1 VLLTALAFSVFL
13 FARVAVDARD
23 PAPAYDLLITNARI
37 VDGSGNPWFRA
48 DVAIKNGR
56 IERVGHPGPETAV
69 RTIDARG
76 QIVAPGFIDVHTHV
90 ESIYNQ
96 PAAENFVRM
105 GVTTLVTGN
114 CGSSTTDVAEFL
126 GRMKAKPLAVNLAT
140 LIAHGSVRRKVI
152 GLDDRAPTPE
162 ELKQMESLVEQG
174 MKDGAV
180 GLSTG
185 LIYVPGTYAKT
196 DEIVALAR
204 VAGRYGGLYATHM
217 RNEGDKVADAIRESI
232 QIGEQA
238 GLPVEISHFKIS
250 NKKLWGQSP
259 MTLGLVREARARGL
273 VVTVD
278 QYAYTASSTSLDS
291 RLPSWLRA
299 GGLDEAKKRLA
310 DKATRERAIN
320 DTKDALKRSG
330 FKDYS
335 FAVVASYGPDK
346 SFNGKSIAAITK
358 EVKKK
363 SDVTSQIEQ
372 MLEMYEAGGAAMIY
386 HGMGEDDVKRIMQE
400 PFTMIASD
408 SGVRQVDE
416 SVPHPRGYGNN
427 ARVLGHYVRE
437 LKLISLEDAIRK
449 MTSLPAQTFG
459 FRDRGLIREGFAADL
474 VIFDEN
480 TIIDQ
485 ATFDNPHQFPLG
497 ISYVVVNGV
506 PVIENNQMT
515 AARPGAA
522 LRGPGIALYEP
533 RLETTVGVAL
543 RGHPSVSTAPRDEV
557 RALWVVRTTLTSPEK
572 IRQLVASAA
581 DNGFNTLIVQ
591 IRGRGDAYYKSRVEP
606 RSIDLKDQ
614 PESFDPLAL
623 TITEAH
629 KRGLKVHGWLNTN
642 LLANLDTLP
651 TQPDHVYNKHPE
663 WLAVPK
669 PVAAE
674 LYSVSPG
681 DPIYRQKIVEWSKAN
696 RGELEGVYTG
706 PANPKVRDHIY
717 NIWMDVLKHYAVDGL
732 HFDYV
737 RFASP
742 DFDYSRTSLEKFRDW
757 LDPQL
762 NQNEREQLKQAL
774 KTNPLAAPEMFAMK
788 FADFQ
793 RAQVTTLVE
802 RIYRAV
808 KKQKPGTLV
817 SAAVF
822 ANDENAYT
830 RRFQDW
836 RRWLQ
841 MGILDVACPM
851 AYSTDTAVFQ
861 KQIEV
866 ATTTALNAKRQVWA
880 GIGAYRIPSDSAVEK
895 INVARALNANGFIL
909 FSYDFT
915 ARPSELN
922 PDGEYLQRVRRAA
935 F

>member
-1 VLLTALAFSVFL
+1 MFVYVFL
-13 FARVAVDARD
+13 CAFLSVCGFLFVRSRVDAQA
-23 PAPAYDLLITNARI
+23 PAPPYDLLITNARI

-48 DVAIKNGR
+48 DVAIKDGR
-56 IERVGHPGPETAV
+56 IARIGRLTPDSATK
-69 RTIDARG
+69 TIDARG
-76 QIVAPGFIDVHTHV
+76 QILAPGFIDVHAHV
-90 ESIYNQ
+90 ESVFSL

-105 GVTTLVTGN
+105 GVTSLVTGN

-126 GRMKAKPLAVNLAT
+126 GRYKDKPLAVNLAT
-140 LIAHGSVRRKVI
+140 LVAHGSVRRRAM
-152 GLDDRAPTPE
+152 GLEDRAPTAE
-162 ELKQMESLVEQG
+162 ELKQMQSLVEQG

-196 DEIVALAR
+196 DEVIALAR
-204 VAGRYGGLYATHM
+204 VAGKFGGLYATHM

-232 QIGEQA
+232 NIGEQA

-250 NKKLWGQSP
+250 NKKLWGQTP
-259 MTLGLVREARARGL
+259 MTIGLVREARARGL
-273 VVTVD
+273 SVTVD

-291 RLPSWLRA
+291 RLPSWVRA
-299 GGLDEAKKRLA
+299 GSFEEAKKRLA
-310 DKATRERAIN
+310 DKATRERVIN
-320 DTKDALKRSG
+320 ETKDALKRSG

-335 FAVVASYGPDK
+335 FAVVASYSPDK
-346 SFNGKSIAAITK
+346 SFNGKSIAEITK
-358 EVKKK
+358 QVKKK

-372 MLEMYEAGGAAMIY
+372 MLEMYEAGGASMIY
-386 HGMGEDDVKRIMQE
+386 HGMDEEDVKRIMQE
-400 PFTMIASD
+400 PFTMIAAD
-408 SGVRQVDE
+408 AGVRQVDD

-427 ARVLGHYVRE
+427 VRVLGRYVRE

-459 FRDRGLIREGFAADL
+459 FRDRGLIREGFAADV
-474 VIFDEN
+474 VIFDEK
-480 TIIDQ
+480 TVADQ
-485 ATFDNPHQFPLG
+485 ATYEKPHQFPVG
-497 ISYVVVNGV
+497 ISYVIVNGA
-506 PVIENNQMT
+506 PVFENNQMT
-515 AARPGAA
+515 AARPGVP
-522 LRGPGIALYEP
+522 LFGPGYG
-533 RLETTVGVAL
+533 TTGVISVA
-543 RGHPSVSTAPRDEV
+543 PSPPTPAKDEV
-557 RALWVVRTTLTSPEK
+557 RALWVVRTTLTSPER
-572 IRQLVASAA
+572 IRQLVSSAA

-591 IRGRGDAYYKSRVEP
+591 IRGRGDAYYNSKVEP
-606 RSIDLKDQ
+606 RASELKDQ
-614 PESFDPLAL
+614 PADFDPLA
-623 TITEAH
+623 ITLAEAH

-642 LLANLDTLP
+642 LLANLDSLP
-651 TQPDHVYNKHPE
+651 TDPGHVYNKHPE

-669 PVAAE
+669 AVAAE
-674 LYSVSPG
+674 LYSVSPN
-681 DPIYRQKIVEWSKAN
+681 DPSYRQKIVEWSKAN

-706 PANPKVRDHIY
+706 PANPKVREHIY
-717 NIWMDVLKHYAVDGL
+717 QIWMDVLKRYPVDGL

-742 DFDYSRTSLEKFRDW
+742 DFDYSRTSLEAFRKW
-757 LDPQL
+757 LEPQISAA
-762 NQNEREQLKQAL
+762 ERSELKKSL
-774 KTNPLAAPEMFAMK
+774 ETNPIAAPEKFPEK

-793 RAQVTTLVE
+793 RAQVTALVE

-808 KKQKPGTLV
+808 KKQKPETLV

-841 MGILDVACPM
+841 MGILDIACPM
-851 AYSTDTAVFQ
+851 AYTTDTTVFQ

-866 ATTTALNAKRQVWA
+866 ASATAHNAKRRIWA
-880 GIGAYRIPSDSAVEK
+880 GIGAYRIPSDSAIEK
-895 INVARALNANGFIL
+895 INVARTLSADGFIL

-922 PDGEYLQRVRRAA
+922 PDGAYLERIRRAA